1 VVASKEIRKKT
12 VTMLE
17 DIVDDFDLNFC
28 SSCCYFEKEERKRNI
43 VMNEKKKGKVYLYGR
58 MK

>member
-1 VVASKEIRKKT
+1 
-12 VTMLE
+12 MLE